1 MRYLS
6 QENFPIKT
14 SFPSAGFDGIL
25 RAKIRET
32 MDIAEPAK
40 KTIDG
45 EYNQTSPKTTG
56 IKTAAIWLIVK
67 ETPELDAISAGSA
80 IFWK

>member
-1 MRYLS
+1 M
-6 QENFPIKT
+6 
-14 SFPSAGFDGIL
+14 A
-25 RAKIRET
+25 
-32 MDIAEPAK
+32 IAEPAK